1 MAGLPSSVR
10 RELVRLGQDLSAA
23 RKRRRLTTAIVA
35 ERAFVSRNTITR
47 VERGDASVS
56 IGIYAT
62 VLFVLGMPGRI
73 GALADPGLDHVG
85 QDLAAE
91 QLPKRIRLPKP
102 DAFPTAK
109 QTRRARGTSLRIR

>member
-1 MAGLPSSVR
+1 MAGLPTSVR
-10 RELVRLGQDLSAA
+10 RELARLGQDLSMA

-62 VLFVLGMPGRI
+62 VLFVLGMPDRI
-73 GALADPGLDHVG
+73 GALADPTADRIGLG
-85 QDLAAE
+85 LESE
-91 QLPKRIRLPKP
+91 QLPKRVRLAKP
-102 DAFPTAK
+102 RMAS
-109 QTRRARGTSLRIR
+109 R